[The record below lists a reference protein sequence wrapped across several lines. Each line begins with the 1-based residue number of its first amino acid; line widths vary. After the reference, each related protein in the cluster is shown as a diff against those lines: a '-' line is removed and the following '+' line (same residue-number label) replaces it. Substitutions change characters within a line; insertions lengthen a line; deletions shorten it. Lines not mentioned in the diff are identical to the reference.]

1 MSDRLH
7 GVQHETHVY
16 GHTGRDQ
23 MRVMISP
30 VRLSLACFI
39 LVLTTLCAVSPLL
52 AGSAFYL
59 TVERSFSTTEKP
71 RIRIDYTN
79 SDKPMIVR
87 VLRPKSLEQL
97 LEGQFQISR
106 SYEEPLSELNLGHY
120 FVKGLNRVESPLM
133 TFRGML
139 DPEFRKIFRDTPLH
153 DSIIPGRKGPL
164 ALPPDKILHG
174 PPSGYEIVRE
184 YYPDLQQGG
193 TNVTDPGWWFNEGYW
208 SEDRYKIRQLEL
220 ETLPDGVYLVQ
231 GVQGVAEAQC
241 LMQVS
246 SLSVQVKQ
254 SSEQLLVR
262 VVDRELNPIAG
273 AAVSYRDSRG
283 KWVPFGKDTDQFGET
298 ALTTPGVMIEGKLVV
313 LVQTGQGRKALTD
326 TDFLPSISDRDTVFI
341 VTDRPIFKPGE
352 TFYFKGIVRELE
364 KGQLRVPDPMAK
376 EAGIS
381 LIRADGTPTDLRT
394 RVPMTEFG
402 SFSGTFDLDEFQPPG
417 LYRLVA
423 EVAGKPYGGEFRVR
437 DYIKPVFYLEMV
449 DRTPTVVQGEKFFL
463 KFRARR
469 YSGGTPKAVKYDVFL
484 YRKKFEAPQW
494 VTEAGGGL
502 GAGTDYF
509 GKVRSAAPLTEPQ
522 RIYSSVE
529 ERLAGSD
536 ESPESENEPTEKNE
550 SKPQPVIDETG
561 EAYFEFDVPK
571 LEKQGT
577 AEGEWIYTLV
587 VRAVDQ
593 AGSQAVLSENMYVT
607 LSEAQPAVQFST
619 NIAAVGEKG
628 HFVAVSSTYPDG
640 KPAAHGEG
648 VLELTVREGS
658 REPKVLPKLSFKT
671 DDKGT
676 TRVPIAQ
683 LSAKGRL
690 SAVAV
695 LETLDGKAM
704 KRPARSKP
712 AVMIVG
718 GAEGETIVD
727 NTELELYVNGTLL
740 SPGQKAKVFALLPAG
755 WGKSETGTIW
765 ETISGDRV
773 HQTKSSAFKGRSR
786 WFDVEAKP
794 EYGTGFYHTVTVPV
808 AGGKFKEQT
817 LGFRILPKDKLL
829 SIGISPE
836 RNETEPLKPFRVDFE
851 VKDSG
856 GKPAARTELAV
867 TVVDRAVYAVQT
879 EIRPPV
885 FDFFYPLP
893 KLNLATFYSDQLQGY
908 GYADILR
915 KPNFRLSA
923 LKSQSKPTKKSL
935 RDTAGFFPHVV
946 TDENGR
952 ASVTL
957 DMPGNVTEWLI
968 TAIAT
973 DKGGRVGESRNMFRT
988 VTDTSVEVF
997 SPQFMRQGETASII
1011 VKTINYLSR
1020 AVKVRSVIEL
1030 TGGIAA
1036 EEPNLTAELTVEP
1049 KGENLRPLAVRADK
1063 DEGKANLGIRLEAG
1077 DDVRTGG
1084 AEEFEIPLK
1093 PSAASQ
1099 SFASVRKDG
1108 GLAISLPEVGTAR
1121 ELKVR
1126 VTSGLLGAALDAANY
1141 LVSYPYGCTEQLVH
1155 STVPNLVLMRL
1166 VKKAGISADQLGPL
1180 GESLIRAERNAEL
1193 GIKKIR
1199 LNQKE
1204 NGGFG
1209 LWPGDAPSFSAT
1221 VTAVYALKFA
1231 GELKVE
1237 GAQTAYNRGIN
1248 WLSEQVE
1255 KGYSEQTWMRGY
1267 GLSRL
1272 AEVRVYPEPWAAQ
1285 VEFIEALR
1293 ANPDPAV
1300 IDLVY
1305 GLRIFAAARERDWG
1319 RFAVRYKNTPVKEE
1333 LADKLRE
1340 KLEKLEPA
1348 DFEKLAGENTGSLQ
1362 ALGFGFGAPYLVSA
1376 ALGTLD
1382 DNGLLTPDLEKK
1394 LKRILLLCL
1403 KNGRWGS
1410 TFDTA
1415 QVILNCRTVLDR
1427 EAAAFATEREA
1438 KSRTILVRGNDG
1450 KELGVLKPIPTGY
1463 FGSFRDP
1470 APLENLSLLSL
1481 EGARDDEIPSA
1492 TVVADIPFTAV
1503 QPQSRGITIERTLF
1517 RIVPAGSEIL
1527 DLSRPLKRGDLVVSE
1542 VRVSRPRVGIPGSN
1556 PGNFIVVEDGVPSL
1570 AQAVAE
1576 DEKNLADAKLQPSD
1590 DTYWSTIKETQRHP
1604 DRTVRI
1610 AEIRPGGEM
1619 KIYQVWQAGFSG
1631 KVSIPPARV
1640 FDMYDEDLWANTGAM
1655 ELLVE

>member
-1 MSDRLH
+1 MK
-7 GVQHETHVY
+7 VAF
-16 GHTGRDQ
+16 
-23 MRVMISP
+23 SP
-30 VRLSLACFI
+30 VKLSLICFI
-39 LVLTTLCAVSPLL
+39 LVLAIFDSASLVR

-59 TVERSFSTTEKP
+59 TAERSFSTVEKP

-106 SYEEPLSELNLGHY
+106 SYEEPLSDLNLGHY

-133 TFRGML
+133 AFRGML
-139 DPEFRKIFRDTPLH
+139 NPDFRKIFRDTPLH
-153 DSIIPGRKGPL
+153 DSIIQGRRGPL
-164 ALPPDKILHG
+164 AVPPEKVLHG
-174 PPSGYEIVRE
+174 PPAGYEVVRE

-193 TNVTDPGWWFNEGYW
+193 TSVTDPGWWFNEGYW
-208 SEDRYKIRQLEL
+208 SEGRYKIRQLEL
-220 ETLPDGVYLVQ
+220 QTLPDGVYLVQ

-262 VVDRELNPIAG
+262 VVDRELNPVPG
-273 AAVSYRDSRG
+273 AAVSYRDSKG
-283 KWVPFGKDTDQFGET
+283 KWAPFGKDTDQFGET
-298 ALTTPGVMIEGKLVV
+298 ALSTPGVMIEGKLVI
-313 LVQTGQGRKALTD
+313 LVQTRQGRKALTD
-326 TDFLPSISDRDTVFI
+326 TDFLPSAPDRDSVFI

-376 EAGIS
+376 EARIT
-381 LIRADGTPTDLRT
+381 LIRADGAPTDLKT
-394 RVPMTEFG
+394 NVPMTDFG
-402 SFSGTFDLDEFQPPG
+402 SFSGTFDLDEFQSPG

-437 DYIKPVFYLEMV
+437 DYIKPVYYLEMV
-449 DRTPTVVQGEKFFL
+449 DRSPAVIQGEKFFL

-469 YSGGTPKAVKYDVFL
+469 YSGGTPKAVKYEVFL

-494 VTEAGGGL
+494 VVEAGGGL
-502 GAGTDYF
+502 GAGIDYF
-509 GKVRSAAPLTEPQ
+509 GKARSAAPLTEPQ

-529 ERLAGSD
+529 ERLKADSD
-536 ESPESENEPTEKNE
+536 ESSESEKETMEKGGR
-550 SKPQPVIDETG
+550 KGPPMIDETG

-571 LEKQGT
+571 LEKQG
-577 AEGEWIYTLV
+577 AGEGEWIYTLV
-587 VRAVDQ
+587 VRALDQ
-593 AGSQAVLSENMYVT
+593 AGAQAVLSENMYVT

-619 NIAAVGEKG
+619 NIAGVGEKD
-628 HFVAVSSTYPDG
+628 HFIAVSSTYPDG

-648 VLELTVREGS
+648 VLELTVKEGA

-671 DDKGT
+671 DDMGV

-695 LETLDGKAM
+695 LETLEGKAM
-704 KRPARSKP
+704 KHTAKSKP

-727 NTELELYVNGTLL
+727 NTELELHVNGTLL
-740 SPGQKAKVFALLPAG
+740 GPGQKAKVLALLPAG
-755 WGKSETGTIW
+755 WGKSESGTVW
-765 ETISGDRV
+765 ETISGARV
-773 HQTKSSAFKGRSR
+773 HQTKSSSFKGRSR
-786 WFDVEAKP
+786 WFEVEAKP

-817 LGFRILPKDKLL
+817 LGFRIIPQDKLL
-829 SIGISPE
+829 AIGISPE
-836 RNETEPLKPFRVDFE
+836 RNETEPLKPFRVDLE
-851 VKDSG
+851 VKDST
-856 GKPAARTELAV
+856 GKPAAQTELAV

-957 DMPGNVTEWLI
+957 EMPANVTEWLI

-997 SPQFMRQGETASII
+997 SPRFMRQGETASIF
-1011 VKTINYLSR
+1011 VKTINYLHR
-1020 AVKVRSVIEL
+1020 AIRVRPVIEL
-1030 TGGIAA
+1030 TGGASTD
-1036 EEPNLTAELTVEP
+1036 EPDLTAELAVDQ
-1049 KGENLRPLAVRADK
+1049 KGEHLRPLTIRAEK
-1063 DEGKANLGIRLEAG
+1063 DEGKANLRIRLDAES
-1077 DDVRTGG
+1077 DVRTGG

-1093 PSAASQ
+1093 PSATGQ
-1099 SFASVRKDG
+1099 TFASVQKEN
-1108 GLAISLPEVGTAR
+1108 GLEISLPEIGTAR

-1126 VTSGLLGAALDAANY
+1126 VNPGLLGAALNAANF
-1141 LVSYPYGCTEQLVH
+1141 LVAYPYGCTEQLVH
-1155 STVPNLVLMRL
+1155 GTIPNLVLMKI
-1166 VKKAGISADQLGPL
+1166 VKKAGIPAAQLGPL
-1180 GESLIRAERNAEL
+1180 GENLVKAERNAEL

-1209 LWPGDAPSFSAT
+1209 LWPGDSPSFSAT

-1231 GELKVE
+1231 NELRVE
-1237 GAQTAYNRGIN
+1237 GAQTAYNRGVN

-1255 KGYSEQTWMRGY
+1255 KGYSEQAWMRGY

-1272 AEVRVYPEPWAAQ
+1272 AELKVYPEPWAAQ
-1285 VEFIEALR
+1285 IEFIEALR
-1293 ANPDPAV
+1293 ADPDPA
-1300 IDLVY
+1300 IPDLIY
-1305 GLRIFAAARERDWG
+1305 GMRIFAVAKERDWG
-1319 RFAVRYKNTPVKEE
+1319 RFAVRYKNTVVKQE

-1340 KLEKLEPA
+1340 KLGQLESP
-1348 DFEKLAGENTGSLQ
+1348 DFERLAKENTESLQ

-1376 ALGTLD
+1376 AMGTLD
-1382 DNGLLTPDLEKK
+1382 DNGMLTPELEKK
-1394 LKRILLLCL
+1394 LKRIILSYL

-1415 QVILNCRTVLDR
+1415 QVILNCKGVLGR
-1427 EAAAFATEREA
+1427 EAAAFAAEREA
-1438 KSRTILVRGNDG
+1438 KSRTILVRGKDG
-1450 KELGVLKPIPTGY
+1450 QELGVLNPIPAGY
-1463 FGSFRDP
+1463 FGSFRNP

-1481 EGARDDEIPSA
+1481 EGMKDDEVSSA
-1492 TVVADIPFTAV
+1492 TVVADIPFPAV
-1503 QPQSRGITIERTLF
+1503 QPQSRGITIERTFLK
-1517 RIVPAGSEIL
+1517 IVPAGSEML

-1542 VRVSRPRVGIPGSN
+1542 IRVRRPRVDASSSN

-1570 AQAVAE
+1570 ANAVQE
-1576 DEKNLADAKLQPSD
+1576 DEKYLADAKLQPAD

-1604 DRTVRI
+1604 DKTVRI
-1610 AEIRPGGEM
+1610 AELRPGGEM
-1619 KIYQVWQAGFSG
+1619 KIYQVWQVGFSG
-1631 KVSIPPARV
+1631 KASIPPARV
-1640 FDMYDEDLWANTGAM
+1640 FDMYDEDLWGNTGAI